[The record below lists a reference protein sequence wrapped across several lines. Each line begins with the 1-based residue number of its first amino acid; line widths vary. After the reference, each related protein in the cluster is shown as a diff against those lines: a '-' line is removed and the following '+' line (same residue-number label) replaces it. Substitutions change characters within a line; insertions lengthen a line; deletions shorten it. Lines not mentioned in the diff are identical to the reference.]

1 MATSTAKRTQRR
13 KPREVRRAAA
23 HRPASA
29 FEAWSSGPAQVLTR
43 HAERGVFRSFTALS
57 QTANRA
63 AFNMQWHKE
72 RTFEIIADG
81 ASKTVRMSVVLP
93 NVPARSDMDRA
104 YRLFL
109 LDFQNGELP
118 PHRSIDKRKAALKC
132 VNRLG
137 DISLVL
143 SVLDGDYAYATEKLL
158 AVAHE
163 SYLLFLQL
171 GSYAD
176 YMVENLGANPDWG
189 K

>member
-1 MATSTAKRTQRR
+1 MAASSARRSDTDWRT
-13 KPREVRRAAA
+13 
-23 HRPASA
+23 
-29 FEAWSSGPAQVLTR
+29 GPAQVLTR
-43 HAERGVFRSFTALS
+43 YAERGVFRSFTAQLP
-57 QTANRA
+57 QPAERA
-63 AFNMQWHKE
+63 AFSMQWHKE
-72 RTFEIIADG
+72 RTFQIVADG

-93 NVPARSDMDRA
+93 NVPARSHMDRA

-143 SVLDGDYAYATEKLL
+143 SVVDGDYVYATEKLL

-176 YMVENLGANPDWG
+176 YMVANLGANPDWG